1 MSSDARR
8 LTVCQAATNCGGCLP
23 LVVVL
28 GVFALILLAF
38 YLLLSLRLPE
48 DAPLARMYRTEA
60 DIAFLK
66 KAIEHCREVKGAYPP
81 AGHEGLLEA
90 TRVLSAKADYVPGG
104 PPPDAWGRPYHY
116 VPHAQYGEPQWQ
128 ALRSG
133 DAYCAPD
140 TYQLYS
146 EGADGDPGL
155 DDAVKQQDN
164 IRSWDSSKTWRAVYR
179 DANEAF
185 MKTRK
190 GGS

>member
-1 MSSDARR
+1 MLS
-8 LTVCQAATNCGGCLP
+8 
-23 LVVVL
+23 
-28 GVFALILLAF
+28 VFTLILLAF

-66 KAIEHCREVKGAYPP
+66 KAIEHYREMKGAYPP
-81 AGHEGLLEA
+81 AGHQGLFEA
-90 TRVLSAKADYVPGG
+90 TRVLSAKADYVSGG
-104 PPPDAWGRPYHY
+104 PPPDGWDRPYHY
-116 VPHAQYGEPQWQ
+116 VPHAQYAEPQWQ

-146 EGADGDPGL
+146 AGADSDPGL

-164 IRSWDSSKTWRAVYR
+164 ILSWDSSKTWRAVYR
-179 DANEAF
+179 EANEAF